1 MDIIIQEQACSPFF
15 PRTRPSFKKTSETPV
30 MTIITP
36 SAGSRHGT
44 ALQGKCYYWRSEKF
58 RNLPSHIPG
67 TELSQASSSSPPDA
81 KVIST
86 EPAQAKSWSGLCYSL
101 LSKQI
106 ALRRCV
112 CVCPLKK
119 IQKRPNSCNFLERIL
134 YLNECDSAL
143 PLFRLWIKSNRPLEA
158 LSTQNSNQPN
168 LRRDGDLIH
177 VITVRMLIVEE
188 TH

>member
-1 MDIIIQEQACSPFF
+1 MDIIIIQEEACSPFF
-15 PRTRPSFKKTSETPV
+15 PRTRPSFKKTSETLV
-30 MTIITP
+30 MTVITP

-67 TELSQASSSSPPDA
+67 TELSQALSSSPPDA

-112 CVCPLKK
+112 CVSIKK
-119 IQKRPNSCNFLERIL
+119 NPETTKFSQ
-134 YLNECDSAL
+134 
-143 PLFRLWIKSNRPLEA
+143 
-158 LSTQNSNQPN
+158 LSRTYFVPKWMWLS
-168 LRRDGDLIH
+168 IAF
-177 VITVRMLIVEE
+177 V
-188 TH
+188 